1 MREANKS
8 RTRIQEADELYT
20 RIMNALKAEGL
31 AGRDG
36 HIPNRV
42 IGFNEEN
49 IVLMEKDY
57 VWGGDTKWKKSE
69 EYPISMG
76 ETAILEELRKKLKR
90 NEFV

>member
-31 AGRDG
+31 AGIDG

-42 IGFNEEN
+42 IGFNEES

-57 VWGGDTKWKKSE
+57 VWGGDTKWKSE
-69 EYPISMG
+69 KKYPLTMK
-76 ETAILEELRKKLKR
+76 EADILDDLREMLKKK
-90 NEFV
+90 